1 MVVTSGE
8 SLERSIKIIRAVAGQ
23 ERIRS
28 AVHLT
33 AWTPEAGRP
42 YAGPPWVS
50 PSPVQRAVSHSRLEL
65 SSWTGCRRRSARQ
78 SSVGGGGRGGS
89 LSGSGPASFK
99 GPRKGLPAMGMGK
112 ARLPPRPEAGNK
124 RPGSVARGCV
134 GPADKN
140 WWSRRPRV
148 GLTAGQARPEEAR
161 QDHRSPRFAE
171 VQQANPNCHGRP
183 AAMAYT

>member
-1 MVVTSGE
+1 M
-8 SLERSIKIIRAVAGQ
+8 ERSIKIIRAVAGQ

-50 PSPVQRAVSHSRLEL
+50 PSPFQRAVSHSRLEL

-124 RPGSVARGCV
+124 RPGSVAIR
-134 GPADKN
+134 
-140 WWSRRPRV
+140 SRRSLGTPGSASTAPR
-148 GLTAGQARPEEAR
+148 GGSDISLARENAPFAGSRENARLAR
-161 QDHRSPRFAE
+161 R
-171 VQQANPNCHGRP
+171 
-183 AAMAYT
+183 